1 MTERGPVHVV
11 DDDSGMR
18 DSLRMLLESSGFSV
32 CTHDGA
38 ETLLASGGVL
48 SGCVLTDLRM
58 PGVDGLEL
66 QRRLLERG
74 IQIPVI
80 VMTGAGDVG
89 IAVRAM
95 KTGAI
100 DFLEKPFADEALF
113 DAVGRALRES
123 ERLNAVAATAK
134 EAEERLAA
142 LTPREREVLDLL
154 VEGLPNKAIANTL
167 GTSPRTIEVHRARV
181 LEKLRAHSL
190 PDLMRVVLAA
200 RTV

>member
-1 MTERGPVHVV
+1 
-11 DDDSGMR
+11 
-18 DSLRMLLESSGFSV
+18 MLLESSGFAV
-32 CTHDGA
+32 CTHDRA
-38 ETLLASGGVL
+38 EAFLSGVESL

-58 PGVDGLEL
+58 PGIDGLEL
-66 QRRLLERG
+66 QRRLRERG
-74 IQIPVI
+74 IQVPVI
-80 VMTGAGDVG
+80 VMTGVGDVG

-113 DAVGRALRES
+113 DAVGRALEES
-123 ERLNAVAATAK
+123 ERLRTAATTAR

-154 VEGLPNKAIANTL
+154 VEGLPNKAIANAL

-181 LEKLRAHSL
+181 LEKLRSHSL

-200 RTV
+200 RSVGGA